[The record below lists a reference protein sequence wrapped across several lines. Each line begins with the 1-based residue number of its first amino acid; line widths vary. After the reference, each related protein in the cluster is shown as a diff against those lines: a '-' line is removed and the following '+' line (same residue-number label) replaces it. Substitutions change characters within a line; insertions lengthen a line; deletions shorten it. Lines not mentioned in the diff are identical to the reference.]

1 MIRHLLALALALTWL
16 AAHANEAQIPLPPLS
31 PDQEAAALESAEV
44 MGRAVH
50 QHERA
55 IATASDAVLK
65 IPAFR
70 RDSRVRGWI
79 TEEHGGLI
87 TVTFVDRR
95 PAALYRVAVST
106 EDDKVQELTTLDQ
119 PSPLTP
125 FEASAAAARELAVGS
140 RFQPCA
146 GQYNTVVLA
155 ADTGDVPRRW
165 VVYLL
170 PAASGTN
177 TVPLG
182 GTYRVITEGATVIAQ
197 RGFTRSCLTLRQDRR
212 AAGLYVTHVLDNTP
226 TEAHVFWSL
235 WARQPMFVGT
245 PDGRVWAVRKGRI
258 TLEERRPAS

>member
-1 MIRHLLALALALTWL
+1 MIRLLLALAFALAWL
-16 AAHANEAQIPLPPLS
+16 AARADEGQQPLPPLS
-31 PDQEAAALESAEV
+31 PEQETAALESAEV

-55 IATASDAVLK
+55 IAAASEAALK

-70 RDSRVRGWI
+70 RDARVRGWI
-79 TEEHGGLI
+79 TEEHDGLV

-95 PAALYRVAVST
+95 PAALYRVAVSI
-106 EDDKVQELTTLDQ
+106 EDDKIQELTTLDQ

-125 FEASAAAARELAVGS
+125 FEAGAAAARELAVGS
-140 RFQPCA
+140 GFQPCTE
-146 GQYNTVVLA
+146 QYNTVVLP
-155 ADTGDVPRRW
+155 ADAGDVPRRW

-170 PAASGTN
+170 PTTSGNN

-182 GTYRVITEGATVIAQ
+182 GTYRVITEGASVIAQ
-197 RGFTRSCLTLRQDRR
+197 RSFTRSCLTLRQDPR
-212 AAGLYVTHVLDNTP
+212 AASLYVTHVLDNIP

-245 PDGRVWAVRKGRI
+245 PDGRVWAVQKGRI
-258 TLEERRPAS
+258 TLGKGRPSS